1 MPRRQPFTK
10 VCQQTAQLAAEAQ
23 RADLHLHSTAS
34 DGLYSPTDLV
44 QKAALRGLGAIAL
57 TDHDTLAGLPEAL
70 AATSTCRRPPEV
82 IPGVEI
88 TCIYRGRCIHVLAYF
103 VDPAEEGLRR
113 ALAELRL
120 RRRQRFEEMLRRLPP
135 LGLAVDE
142 EEQAACLNRGHVLGR
157 LDLARLLVR
166 AGHVTTPAEAFA
178 CYLHDEGPVHVP
190 QQGLPVGEALDL
202 IHRAGGIASW
212 AHPPL
217 DVDLR
222 QVEELRSLGLGAL
235 EAFHPGHTS
244 QHETCLLHLAQLT
257 GLGVTGGSDNHGPTP
272 ATRSIGAKAIGLAEL
287 NRLRR
292 RAAHR
297 LHDGD
302 PARLASSLGS

>member
-10 VCQQTAQLAAEAQ
+10 ICQQTAQLAAEAR

-34 DGLYSPTDLV
+34 DGLYSPTDVV

-70 AATSTCRRPPEV
+70 AAATTCRRPPE
-82 IPGVEI
+82 IIAGVEI
-88 TCIYRGRCIHVLAYF
+88 TCLYRGRCIHVLAYF
-103 VDPAEEGLRR
+103 VDPSHEGLRQ
-113 ALAELRL
+113 ALAELR
-120 RRRQRFEEMLRRLPP
+120 RRRRERFEEMLHRLPEF
-135 LGLAVDE
+135 GLVIDE
-142 EEQAACLNRGHVLGR
+142 SEQAACLNRGHVLSR
-157 LDLARLLVR
+157 LDLARLLCR

-178 CYLHDEGPVHVP
+178 RYLHDDGPIHVP
-190 QQGLPVGEALDL
+190 QQGLPIADALNL
-202 IHRAGGIASW
+202 VRSAGGIASW

-222 QVEELRSLGLGAL
+222 QVEELRSLGLAAL

-244 QHETCLLHLAQLT
+244 RHETYLAHLAQLT

-272 ATRSIGAKAIGLAEL
+272 ATRTIGAKAVGLAEL

-292 RAAHR
+292 RAALAPR
-297 LHDGD
+297 DG
-302 PARLASSLGS
+302 PPEPLASTLGS